1 MARQR
6 HAVVTPGGKSFMQAA
21 GGYIGFQMRQVCPC
35 ALYGSEIPMSQ
46 TLKKAL
52 QTYQQGDFPSAL
64 KLTERAISAE
74 RVRSQDIYALL
85 GNTHLKLGRMLD
97 AADAFAEAARFSGPK
112 SAMLAKFALTLYHNT
127 GARDKMLDIGERAV
141 KLNPGDADLAFTYVN
156 TLFSEGLFAQTAPFL
171 DNLDRQ
177 NPQHMAMIVNCHR
190 LNGNFEFL
198 LRELKEACR
207 LDPGNLLLQTSKFV
221 VGREVCDSEVLA
233 EFEAVMQQ
241 PDSPLAAMLLASE
254 PALGRVFWND
264 DEAMSRR
271 PNSDSARVA
280 AIPVAPARR
289 TFSAAGE
296 KIRIGYLSNDFF
308 DHPTMRLFGQ
318 VLALHDR
325 DAFDVTL
332 FCYSESLHRDWQQ
345 HHFPPVVRKAI
356 VPVNEMNDGAAADLI
371 SARNI
376 DILVDLKGHTMNSRL
391 GILNR
396 SDAPV
401 KVTYLGYPGSVHGAD
416 LDYAITDRF
425 VTPDASKA
433 FFSEKLC
440 RLPES
445 YQANDT
451 TGRPLPHASSRAE
464 WGLPEDAFVFASF
477 NAVPKITPRTIALWA
492 NILDRVPGSVL
503 WILCDRPLARVNLR
517 SAFVAAGID
526 GERILFTGSVNYADH
541 LARVPLADLAL
552 DTFPCNGHT
561 TTSDMLWAGLP
572 VLSSRGHSFA
582 SRVSESLLNA
592 IGLSELIACDDQ
604 VFCNMATAIARA
616 PGKVAELKERL
627 EENRFCAPLFNGARF
642 TAHLERAYGLM
653 AERARAGLAP
663 DHIDVPAL
671 PALERPFASRR
682 RGG

>member
-1 MARQR
+1 
-6 HAVVTPGGKSFMQAA
+6 
-21 GGYIGFQMRQVCPC
+21 
-35 ALYGSEIPMSQ
+35 MSQ

-64 KLTERAISAE
+64 KLTERVISAE
-74 RVRSQDIYALL
+74 RVRNQDTYALL
-85 GNTHLKLGRMLD
+85 GNTNLKLGRMLD
-97 AADAFAEAARFSGPK
+97 AADAFAEASSFSSPK
-112 SAMLAKFALTLYHNT
+112 SAMLAKFAVTLYHNA
-127 GARDKMLDIGERAV
+127 GARDKILGVGERAV
-141 KLNPGDADLAFTYVN
+141 KLNPGDTDLAFTYVN
-156 TLFSEGLFAQTAPFL
+156 TLFSEGRFGETAPYL
-171 DNLDRQ
+171 DNLDRT

-190 LNGNFEFL
+190 LNNNFEVL
-198 LRELKEACR
+198 LRELKQACR

-221 VGREVCDSEVLA
+221 VGREVCDVEILA
-233 EFEAVMQQ
+233 EFEAIMKE
-241 PDSPLAAMLLASE
+241 PDGPLATKLLASE

-264 DEAMSRR
+264 DEAISRR
-271 PNSDSARVA
+271 PNADSTRVA
-280 AIPVAPARR
+280 AVPAAPARR
-289 TFSAAGE
+289 AFSAAGE
-296 KIRIGYLSNDFF
+296 KIRIGYLSNDFY

-332 FCYSESLHRDWQQ
+332 FCHSDGQHRDWQER
-345 HHFPPVVRKAI
+345 HFPPVVRKAI
-356 VPVNEMNDGAAADLI
+356 VPVKEMSDGAAADAI

-376 DILVDLKGHTMNSRL
+376 DILVDLKGHTMNARL
-391 GILNR
+391 GIVNR

-401 KVTYLGYPGSVHGAD
+401 KATYLGYPGSVHGAD

-433 FFSEKLC
+433 FFTEKLC

-464 WGLPEDAFVFASF
+464 WSLPEDAFVFASF

-517 SAFVAAGID
+517 SAFAEAGIA
-526 GERILFTGSVNYADH
+526 GERILFTGSANYADH

-572 VLSSRGHSFA
+572 VLSSRGNSFA

-592 IGLSELIACDDQ
+592 IGLSELVARDDEA
-604 VFCNMATAIARA
+604 FCTMATAIARA
-616 PGKVAELKERL
+616 PGKVAELKGRL
-627 EENRFCAPLFNGARF
+627 EENRFCAPLFNGARI

-663 DHIDVPAL
+663 DYIDVPAL
-671 PALERPFASRR
+671 PALERPFASRQ